1 MPPKLEQL
9 SPCLYISL
17 YGNKFFSQF
26 EMLICTLSQKLQKN
40 PSVKDNT
47 FEIIQIPISRK
58 WPLIFAFMLWS
69 DSLLYFQNNYE
80 CV

>member
-1 MPPKLEQL
+1 MPPNVEQL

-47 FEIIQIPISRK
+47 FEIIQIPINARQEMTPNFCLHAVE
-58 WPLIFAFMLWS
+58 W
-69 DSLLYFQNNYE
+69 
-80 CV
+80 